1 MAMKKLTP
9 DIVAAAVGGRY
20 VGPESGRHV
29 PITSV
34 VRDDRDV
41 TAGSLFVCIRG
52 ERVDGHDF
60 AARAFESGAACCL
73 YQRTPP
79 NAEEKPH
86 ILVASTLDALRDLG
100 EYYRKLLD
108 IPVVGVTGS
117 VGKTTAKEMI
127 AAALSTRY
135 NVLKTPENLNNEIGV
150 PLTLLSIQE
159 EHEVAVIE
167 MGISD
172 FGEMRRIA
180 RMVRP
185 DICVI
190 TAIGHSHLENLG
202 NLEGVLRAKAEVFE
216 YMTPKGLAVLNGDDG
231 LLAQYDPGVPV
242 VTFGTG
248 ENCAFRAESVRQ
260 RMEGA
265 EPAVEFTVTHGDARF
280 DAQVRAFGTHLVLGA
295 LAAAAVGH
303 ALNVPDDEIARGLL
317 DFTPV
322 GRRARVAH
330 TGYITIIDDCY
341 NANPDSMS
349 AALSV
354 LRTYPSHGKRIAVL
368 GDMLELGDYSEQ
380 AHRSLGEEAARSSDH
395 IFLFGTAS
403 EHTLLG
409 AIQSGKPTSAIA
421 HFESREEL
429 ANELLELAGPGD
441 VILLKGSR
449 GMKLEMVRDML
460 LNHFGEGSSSENED
474 KLSSKSEA

>member
-303 ALNVPDDEIARGLL
+303 ALNVPDDQIARGLL

-341 NANPDSMS
+341 NANPSSMR
-349 AALSV
+349 AAISSLSTLEGRKV
-354 LRTYPSHGKRIAVL
+354 ALL
-368 GDMLELGDYSEQ
+368 GDMFE
-380 AHRSLGEEAARSSDH
+380 LGEESDNLHREIGEFAARCGIDCLICCGQKAECIYKGLISTGAEIEAWHFPLKGALLNVLPSLIREGDNV
-395 IFLFGTAS
+395 LVKAS
-403 EHTLLG
+403 HG
-409 AIQSGKPTSAIA
+409 M
-421 HFESREEL
+421 HFEDL
-429 ANELLELAGPGD
+429 VQALEVL
-441 VILLKGSR
+441 R
-449 GMKLEMVRDML
+449 
-460 LNHFGEGSSSENED
+460 
-474 KLSSKSEA
+474 

>member
-73 YQRTPP
+73 CQRTPP

-341 NANPDSMS
+341 NANPSSMR
-349 AALSV
+349 AAISSLSTLEGRKV
-354 LRTYPSHGKRIAVL
+354 ALL
-368 GDMLELGDYSEQ
+368 GDMFE
-380 AHRSLGEEAARSSDH
+380 LGEESDNLHREIGEFAARCGIDCLICCGQKAECIYKGLISTGAEIEAWHFPLKGALLNVLPSLIREGDNV
-395 IFLFGTAS
+395 LVKAS
-403 EHTLLG
+403 HG
-409 AIQSGKPTSAIA
+409 M
-421 HFESREEL
+421 HFEEL
-429 ANELLELAGPGD
+429 AQALEAL
-441 VILLKGSR
+441 R
-449 GMKLEMVRDML
+449 
-460 LNHFGEGSSSENED
+460 
-474 KLSSKSEA
+474 

>member
-73 YQRTPP
+73 CQRTPP

-341 NANPDSMS
+341 NANPSSMR
-349 AALSV
+349 AAISSLSTLEGRKV
-354 LRTYPSHGKRIAVL
+354 ALL
-368 GDMLELGDYSEQ
+368 GDMFEM
-380 AHRSLGEEAARSSDH
+380 GEESDNLHREIGEFAARCGIDCLICCGQKAECIYKGLISTGAEIEAWHFPLKGALLNVLPSLIREGDNV
-395 IFLFGTAS
+395 LVKAS
-403 EHTLLG
+403 HG
-409 AIQSGKPTSAIA
+409 M
-421 HFESREEL
+421 HFEDL
-429 ANELLELAGPGD
+429 VQALEAL
-441 VILLKGSR
+441 R
-449 GMKLEMVRDML
+449 
-460 LNHFGEGSSSENED
+460 
-474 KLSSKSEA
+474 

>member
-73 YQRTPP
+73 CQRTPP

-341 NANPDSMS
+341 NANPSSMR
-349 AALSV
+349 AAISSLSTLEGRKV
-354 LRTYPSHGKRIAVL
+354 ALL
-368 GDMLELGDYSEQ
+368 GDMFE
-380 AHRSLGEEAARSSDH
+380 LGEESDNLHREIGEFAARCGIDCLICCGQKAECIYKGLISTGAEIEAWHFPLKGALLNVLPSLIREGDNV
-395 IFLFGTAS
+395 LVKAS
-403 EHTLLG
+403 HG
-409 AIQSGKPTSAIA
+409 M
-421 HFESREEL
+421 HFEDL
-429 ANELLELAGPGD
+429 VQALEAL
-441 VILLKGSR
+441 R
-449 GMKLEMVRDML
+449 
-460 LNHFGEGSSSENED
+460 
-474 KLSSKSEA
+474 